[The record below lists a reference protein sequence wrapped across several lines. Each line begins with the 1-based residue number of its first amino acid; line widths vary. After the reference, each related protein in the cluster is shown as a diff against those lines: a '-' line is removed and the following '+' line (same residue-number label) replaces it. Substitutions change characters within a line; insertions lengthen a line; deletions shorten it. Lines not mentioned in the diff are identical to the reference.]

1 MKKTLLFAGLII
13 LAISVM
19 AQKSW
24 VGFTSDNAQ
33 LPEITVID
41 QNENQLIIDVSIK
54 GMYVSE
60 ESASDQ
66 TFQRLELLPFRTTKE
81 IGKPELPM
89 LSEIIGIP
97 GNKMVYVQ
105 VLEQESIKLN
115 DYNIYPF
122 QTPTTD
128 NPGGHDKE
136 FVMDKDF
143 YKQSKIYPARP
154 VYVDGMGIWRDVKV
168 ANLHI
173 VPFNYNPAN
182 KELEVVTS
190 IKLKITFNGND
201 DQFSF
206 DRSKSVSP
214 VFYNMYQSKIINFG
228 SMGYSVESKGNDD
241 IKYLVITNDAAV
253 PSLQPFI
260 DWKNQQGYKVE
271 VMTLESGFEDPQD
284 FKTYISSLYTTD
296 NLEYILMAGDAY
308 PNGGSGG
315 GDNIVPMY
323 YWAPSGEDA
332 SYSDSWYTCMD
343 GADDHYAD
351 IAIGRITYDNLT
363 ELELQ
368 IQKTLDHYMAPDD
381 ATNWAENSILI
392 AHEQDYPGKYTA
404 CCEEIRTFPYSLQTP
419 IFEQAYGGA
428 GYTNTQVV
436 NYVNNN
442 SCGIF
447 NYRGHGSATE
457 LWEWGPSGS
466 FTAQHVN
473 QLTNEDRLFVFF
485 DVCCD
490 NMDIVAHA
498 GNCLCES
505 FMKSDVAAVAVNG
518 AIIPSYTI
526 PNHDY
531 DKEMYKAVFEEGIY
545 NIGYVTNFANV
556 TVLDV
561 HGTIGRSNVRTYL
574 WLGDA
579 SLEPWT
585 LQPADLT
592 VSHDGQ
598 LFLGLSTFSVNV
610 LGNGGPAENAL
621 VCVTNEDQSV
631 YGVAYTDAS
640 GVAEIV
646 FDEAVQTPGNVS
658 VTVTMHNHLPYQ
670 VVIPVIPQEGPYVVK
685 DSYSLNDAAGNNDG
699 MMDYGES
706 ILLNLAVK
714 NVGIEQAVNVNIV
727 LSTDDTY
734 IVFTDDSEVY
744 GNIDPDQVLE
754 MTDAFAFDVA
764 NDIPDGHFVL
774 IDVEATGD
782 DDAVWNSSFSV
793 EGHAPLMEI
802 GSMTIDDSQG
812 GNGNGRLDPGE
823 DADIIFETFNNGSSN
838 ALDVLGTISITNS
851 FIIVNNSTFDLNE
864 LNSGTMGEAVF
875 GISVNAG
882 APIGTAI
889 SIEYDVVSGE
899 YSAQES
905 FGASIGLILEDWESG
920 GMEQYDWETGGNGNW
935 SVVNTEAY
943 EGVYSAKSGNIS
955 DNQSTYLE
963 LEYDVFS
970 DDVISFWMMVSS
982 EANWDYLRF
991 YIDGNEQESWS
1002 GSVAWQEVEYTV
1014 TGGTHTFKWEY
1025 DKDGSVSSG
1034 SDCAWIDFIILP
1046 APEIATLN
1054 AAFITDASTV
1064 CEGGSVG
1071 FTDVSTGSPVSWDW
1085 TFEGGTPETS
1095 DEQNPTIVYNSEGTY
1110 DVSLEVSDGTETVSI
1125 TAENYI
1131 TVITAPAS
1139 PEAPTGEAEVCS
1151 NYGLVYEYTVSSVSN
1166 ADSYEWLILPSGAG
1180 NISGTGLTGTV
1191 TWTADWTGDATVQ
1204 VKAMN
1209 DCGNSEPSA
1218 AFDVMVYICTGIANN
1233 IDESNLNVYP
1243 NPNTGSFT
1251 FELNG
1256 FNNKV
1261 VVTIHNTLGEIVY
1274 RSDKLKV
1281 DGNFSKTIDLDVKEG
1296 IYYMNIKGDN
1306 VVINKKVVVQ
1316 K

>member
-1 MKKTLLFAGLII
+1 
-13 LAISVM
+13 
-19 AQKSW
+19 
-24 VGFTSDNAQ
+24 
-33 LPEITVID
+33 
-41 QNENQLIIDVSIK
+41 
-54 GMYVSE
+54 
-60 ESASDQ
+60 
-66 TFQRLELLPFRTTKE
+66 
-81 IGKPELPM
+81 
-89 LSEIIGIP
+89 
-97 GNKMVYVQ
+97 
-105 VLEQESIKLN
+105 
-115 DYNIYPF
+115 
-122 QTPTTD
+122 
-128 NPGGHDKE
+128 
-136 FVMDKDF
+136 
-143 YKQSKIYPARP
+143 
-154 VYVDGMGIWRDVKV
+154 
-168 ANLHI
+168 
-173 VPFNYNPAN
+173 
-182 KELEVVTS
+182 
-190 IKLKITFNGND
+190 
-201 DQFSF
+201 
-206 DRSKSVSP
+206 
-214 VFYNMYQSKIINFG
+214 
-228 SMGYSVESKGNDD
+228 
-241 IKYLVITNDAAV
+241 
-253 PSLQPFI
+253 QPFI

-284 FKTYISSLYTTD
+284 FKTYISSLYTSD

-343 GADDHYAD
+343 GSDDHYAD

-1131 TVITAPAS
+1131 
-1139 PEAPTGEAEVCS
+1139 
-1151 NYGLVYEYTVSSVSN
+1151 
-1166 ADSYEWLILPSGAG
+1166 
-1180 NISGTGLTGTV
+1180 
-1191 TWTADWTGDATVQ
+1191 
-1204 VKAMN
+1204 
-1209 DCGNSEPSA
+1209 
-1218 AFDVMVYICTGIANN
+1218 
-1233 IDESNLNVYP
+1233 
-1243 NPNTGSFT
+1243 
-1251 FELNG
+1251 
-1256 FNNKV
+1256 
-1261 VVTIHNTLGEIVY
+1261 
-1274 RSDKLKV
+1274 
-1281 DGNFSKTIDLDVKEG
+1281 
-1296 IYYMNIKGDN
+1296 
-1306 VVINKKVVVQ
+1306 
-1316 K
+1316 

>member
-1 MKKTLLFAGLII
+1 MKKTLFLAGMIF
-13 LAISVM
+13 LAITVM

-24 VGFTSDNAQ
+24 VGFSSEKAQ
-33 LPEITVID
+33 LPDITVID

-60 ESASDQ
+60 EAVSDQ
-66 TFQRLELLPFRTTKE
+66 KFQRIELLPFRTTKD

-105 VLEQESIKLN
+105 VLEQESIKLDN
-115 DYNIYPF
+115 YNIYPF

-143 YKQSKIYPARP
+143 YAQAKDFPVRQ
-154 VYVDGMGIWRDVKV
+154 VYVDGMGIWRDVKI

-173 VPFNYNPAN
+173 VPFNYNPSSQ
-182 KELEVVTS
+182 ELEVLTS
-190 IKLKITFNGND
+190 IRLKITFSGND

-206 DRSKSVSP
+206 NGQKSVSP
-214 VFYNMYQSKIINFG
+214 VFYNMYQAQIINFG
-228 SMGYSVESKGNDD
+228 SMGYSVNSKGNDD
-241 IKYLVITNDAAV
+241 IRYLIITNDGAV
-253 PSLQPFI
+253 PTLQPFI

-271 VMTLESGFEDPQD
+271 VRTLESGFDSPQE
-284 FKTYISSLYTTD
+284 FKTYISSLYTSD

-315 GDNIVPMY
+315 GDNIVPMF
-323 YWAPSGEDA
+323 YWSPAGEDA

-343 GADDHYAD
+343 GSDDHYAD
-351 IAIGRITYDNLT
+351 IAIGRITYDNLA

-368 IQKTLDHYMAPDD
+368 IQKNLDHYLAPDNNS
-381 ATNWAENSILI
+381 NWAENSILI
-392 AHEQDYPGKYTA
+392 AHDQDYPAKYTA

-428 GYTNTQVV
+428 GYTNSQVV

-473 QLTNEDRLFVFF
+473 QLTNDDRLFVFF

-505 FMKSDVAAVAVNG
+505 FMKSDVAAVATNG

-561 HGTIGRSNVRTYL
+561 HGEIGRSNVRTYL

-579 SLEPWT
+579 SIEPWT
-585 LQPADLT
+585 LQPADLS
-592 VSHDGQ
+592 VSHDQQ
-598 LFLGLSTFSVNV
+598 LFLGLSSFSVNV

-621 VCVTNEDQSV
+621 VCVTNDDQSV
-631 YGVAYTDAS
+631 YGVAFTDAS

-646 FDEAVQTPGNVS
+646 FDEAVQTPGNVT
-658 VTVTMHNHLPYQ
+658 VTVTVHNHLPYQ
-670 VVIPVIPQEGPYVVK
+670 AVIPVIPQEGPYVVK

-714 NVGIEQAVNVNIV
+714 NVGIEQAMNVNIT
-727 LSTDDTY
+727 LSTEDTY
-734 IVFTDDSEVY
+734 ITFTDDSEIY

-764 NDIPDGHFVL
+764 NNIPDGHFVL
-774 IDVEATGD
+774 IDVEAIGD
-782 DDAVWNSSFSV
+782 DDATWNSSFSI
-793 EGHAPLMEI
+793 EGHAPLLEI
-802 GSMTIDDSQG
+802 GSMSIDDSEG

-823 DADIIFETFNNGSSN
+823 DANIIFETYNNGSSDALDALGTIDITN
-838 ALDVLGTISITNS
+838 TYVTVNNLTFDLDVLGSGSMAEAEFSISIS
-851 FIIVNNSTFDLNE
+851 AD
-864 LNSGTMGEAVF
+864 
-875 GISVNAG
+875 

-889 SIEYDVVSGE
+889 SIVYNATSGE
-899 YSAQES
+899 YSVQES
-905 FGASIGLILEDWESG
+905 FGASIGLILEDWETGDMS
-920 GMEQYDWETGGNGNW
+920 QYDWATGGTGNW
-935 SVVNTEAY
+935 AVVDNEAY
-943 EGVYSAKSGNIS
+943 EGIYSAQSSDIG
-955 DNQSTYLE
+955 DNQSNYVQ

-970 DDVISFWMMVSS
+970 DDVISFWMKVSS
-982 EANWDYLRF
+982 ESSYDYLRF
-991 YIDGNEQESWS
+991 YIDGNEQESWA
-1002 GSVAWQEVEYTV
+1002 GEVNWQQVEYNV
-1014 TGGTHTFKWEY
+1014 SGGVHTFKWEY
-1025 DKDGSVSSG
+1025 DKDGSVSNG

-1046 APEIATLN
+1046 APQIPAFFAGFTADAT
-1054 AAFITDASTV
+1054 TV
-1064 CEGGSVG
+1064 CEGGTVNFADASSG
-1071 FTDVSTGSPVSWDW
+1071 AATSWNW
-1085 TFEGGTPETS
+1085 TFEGGSPDTS
-1095 DEQNPTIVYNSEGTY
+1095 TEQNPTVTYDSEGDY
-1110 DVSLEVSDGTETVSI
+1110 NVNLEVSDGIETATTSI
-1125 TAENYI
+1125 TDYI
-1131 TVITAPAS
+1131 SVITAPDS
-1139 PEAPTGEAEVCS
+1139 PETPNGEAEVCT
-1151 NYGLVYEYTVSSVSN
+1151 NYSLEYSYTVAGVAN
-1166 ADSYEWLILPSGAG
+1166 ADSYEWSVLPTDAG
-1180 NISGTGLTGTV
+1180 TFTGNGTTGTIEWTEDYTGNV
-1191 TWTADWTGDATVQ
+1191 TIQ

-1209 DCGNSEPSA
+1209 DCGDSDFST
-1218 AFDVMVYICTGIANN
+1218 AFDVMASICTGIADN
-1233 IDESNLNVYP
+1233 IDENNLNIYP
-1243 NPNTGSFT
+1243 NPNSGSFT

-1256 FNNKV
+1256 FYNE
-1261 VVTIHNTLGEIVY
+1261 VTVEVFNALGKSVY
-1274 RSDKLKV
+1274 KSDKIEVK
-1281 DGNFSKTIDLDVKEG
+1281 GAFSQTIDLDTDAGV
-1296 IYYMNIKGDN
+1296 YYMHIEGEN
-1306 VVINKKVVVQ
+1306 VMINKKVVVR